1 MVEYTGNLL
10 DRYTKGAA
18 LQGAAP
24 SDIRSKEDA
33 EAEYGADVV
42 QRGYKAWSDVET
54 ARSEVANPA
63 AHFKTRDE
71 AILKLHDAVVAAQAV
86 ARSGNRYLLDH
97 ANRFPAEYGFL
108 NDGFDEDS
116 EVIAYEHAIS
126 IFGEQNVTVVNEI
139 LHEIDSLYQILDE
152 AERAEPSFDDET
164 GSYSY
169 SSNEGD
175 VQELETLRVN
185 IERQID
191 AAWQRVT
198 ALHSDGNGY
207 VEQAAQ
213 TNAELFA
220 RVIEKTNAWNEF
232 QSLRAAGHEGAAVP
246 QEAFGNELLL
256 GYYQTGLEELES
268 DLKNADQEISLDRDR
283 TATHPTTGW
292 SKEISDA
299 QWENLAVR
307 KSELESARDKIPG
320 TIDNPIQIGHTA
332 EQQLRYALSAAPA
345 SPQPIAEGESM
356 KTPDPV
362 PGTIENPIQLGH
374 TIEQQLKYAVRGQP
388 EAARE
393 RRTIFNAKP
402 DSVEM
407 FRELYQDVVRTGE
420 SFPIGALERHAE
432 GRLQQTY
439 AALVLIENAKAAGII
454 PENSKFVATGA
465 KVQDKRA
472 SKEYPAAHR
481 LPADLSIEASDGS
494 RRRLTDYLDV
504 DLDRIW
510 VDQNIFA
517 PTDRIHRL
525 ANVADQ
531 WVEDGGMKT
540 AFVAAANAVSSG
552 KMTAEEAL
560 EDIVEPG
567 YAAANARALEKVER
581 NFSLIER
588 QALSQRVVD
597 QHGQPYRKVPEPTV
611 LKIKGLDE
619 RAAAKDVMERT
630 LKAYSRMEEL
640 SPSLRMKSNLAVNGI
655 IDNEIRLREQGPNA
669 RRVLA
674 PGEAMVEARRAAGD
688 ANTALTK
695 QMDEVIQLGN
705 KASAAAAAAADPS
718 RPLEARM
725 RAMGDA
731 GAYGEAMKTAWA
743 KLQGETG
750 PKVVK
755 GLSDRLER
763 CGPHAGGHLA
773 AVTARLA
780 SPPKE
785 VLQAA
790 HQIDDAQEKLQRANR
805 SQVESGQQN
814 SVRPSI
820 GQRPSP
826 SME

>member
-71 AILKLHDAVVAAQAV
+71 AIIKLHDAVVAAQAV

-126 IFGEQNVTVVNEI
+126 VFGEQNVTVVNEI
-139 LHEIDSLYQILDE
+139 LHEIDSLHQILDE

-175 VQELETLRVN
+175 AQELETLRVN

-374 TIEQQLKYAVRGQP
+374 TIEQQLKYAVRGKP

>member
-126 IFGEQNVTVVNEI
+126 VFGEQNVTVVNEI
-139 LHEIDSLYQILDE
+139 LHEIDSLHQILDE

-175 VQELETLRVN
+175 AQELETLRVN

-198 ALHSDGNGY
+198 ALHSEGNGY

-374 TIEQQLKYAVRGQP
+374 TIEQQLKYAVRGKP

>member
-126 IFGEQNVTVVNEI
+126 VFGEQNVTVVNEI
-139 LHEIDSLYQILDE
+139 LHEIDSLHQILDE

-175 VQELETLRVN
+175 AQELETLRVN

-374 TIEQQLKYAVRGQP
+374 TIEQQLKYAVRGKP